1 MSTRS
6 PPRSAVPEEH
16 WDGALYVQGPSF
28 RFPDDGDERRVVKLV
43 SEAAMQL
50 SDRLVGR

>member
-1 MSTRS
+1 MRLL
-6 PPRSAVPEEH
+6 RHSADPAGD

-28 RFPDDGDERRVVKLV
+28 RFPDDGDEQRVVKLV
-43 SEAAMQL
+43 SEAAMQF